1 MFSYLKSK
9 FFPDENFDD
18 DEEEDLTSELNI
30 EEEPGLKDLE
40 EVN

>member
-9 FFPDENFDD
+9 FFPDENFDE
-18 DEEEDLTSELNI
+18 DEEDFTSELTI